1 MSEIFTKTVYVGW
14 GDLDSNA
21 HMKNTAYLDKAV
33 DVRMM
38 YFQEQGF
45 GAREFERLRVGPV
58 VMRDEVEY
66 YRELR
71 LLEQVQITL
80 LLAGMSQNAT
90 RFRLRNEFFRDDGQL
105 AARVTSTGGWL
116 DLSERKLV
124 IPPAPLVAAL
134 SNLARSPDYELLPSS
149 LKGEKS

>member
-1 MSEIFTKTVYVGW
+1 MSEVFTKTVYVGW

-45 GAREFERLRVGPV
+45 SVREFERLRLGPV

-80 LLAGMSQNAT
+80 KLAGMSENAT
-90 RFRLRNEFFRDDGQL
+90 RFRMQNEFFREDGQM

-116 DLSERKLV
+116 DLSSRKLV
-124 IPPAPLVAAL
+124 VPPAPLVAAMN
-134 SNLARSPDYELLPSS
+134 NLAHSADYELLPSS

>member
-1 MSEIFTKTVYVGW
+1 MSEVYTKTVYVGW

-38 YFQEQGF
+38 YFQDQGF
-45 GAREFERLRVGPV
+45 SVREFEWLRLGPV

-71 LLEQVQITL
+71 LLEPVQITL
-80 LLAGMSQNAT
+80 KLAGMSENAT
-90 RFRLRNEFFRDDGQL
+90 RFRMQNEFFREDGQL

-116 DLSERKLV
+116 DLSSRKLV
-124 IPPAPLVAAL
+124 VPPAPLVAAM
-134 SNLARSPDYELLPSS
+134 NHLARSTDYELLPSS
-149 LKGEKS
+149 LKGDKS